1 MPFASFAKDTP
12 MHDFAGRN
20 ILITGAAGGIGV
32 GLCDYFLAAGARLLA
47 VDLDGAAL
55 DAQRGASRAPD
66 RFHAA
71 AIDLTDAAAVR
82 AAVEA
87 FAAEH
92 GAVDTLINN
101 AGAAAATALANLTP
115 EGWDHDLAINL
126 TAAYNCVEAVKP
138 AMFAAGSGVI
148 LNIGTVNGMTALGH
162 PAYSAAK
169 AGLISYTRSLAIE
182 YGPKGIRA
190 NILCPGTVRTQAWNA
205 RVAKR
210 PEVLTE
216 LRKWYPLRNFP
227 TPEDIAKAA
236 AFLISDDARMIT
248 GVVLP
253 VDAGLTAGNPV
264 MAAELTLEAF

>member
-1 MPFASFAKDTP
+1 MY
-12 MHDFAGRN
+12 DFAGRN
-20 ILITGAAGGIGV
+20 ILITGAAGGIGM
-32 GLCDYFLAAGARLLA
+32 GLCDYFLEAGARVLA
-47 VDLDGAAL
+47 ADRDAGAL
-55 DAQRGASRAPD
+55 DAQRSACAAPD

-71 AIDLTDAAAVR
+71 EVDLTDAAAVH
-82 AAVEA
+82 ATVEK

-92 GAVDTLINN
+92 GPIDTLINN

-115 EGWDHDLAINL
+115 AGWDHDLAINL

-138 AMFAAGSGVI
+138 AMFAAGKGVI
-148 LNIGTVNGMTALGH
+148 LNIGTVNAMLALGH

-182 YGPKGIRA
+182 YGPLGIRA

-205 RVAKR
+205 RVAQN
-210 PEVLTE
+210 PEILTE

-227 TPEDIAKAA
+227 EPRDIAKAA
-236 AFLISDDARMIT
+236 AFLISDDASMIT

-264 MAAELTLEAF
+264 MAGELTLEAF